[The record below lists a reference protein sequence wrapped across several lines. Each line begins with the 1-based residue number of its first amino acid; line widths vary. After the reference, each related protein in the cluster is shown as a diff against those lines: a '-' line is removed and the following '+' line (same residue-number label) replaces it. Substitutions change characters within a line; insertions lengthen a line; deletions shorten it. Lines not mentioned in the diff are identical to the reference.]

1 MYPPWSL
8 IKRAALSGVP
18 RLGVGRLYVGWGLN
32 DQRVNVVRAGMSLAA
47 DADHWLLRVFVIE
60 VWKLLTPRISLV
72 DRCCVYFIVI
82 PPSILIPQPGML
94 HTDLCLSFLV
104 PAKCRTE
111 ELFLSYAPMP
121 GVKIPRYVTGM
132 PIIDPGIT
140 YLFGVSVLMFLNT
153 RIRARC

>member
-1 MYPPWSL
+1 MCTPH
-8 IKRAALSGVP
+8 GVSSNA
-18 RLGVGRLYVGWGLN
+18 RLCPVSRWGVGRLDVGWELN

-47 DADHWLLRVFVIE
+47 DADLRVFVIE
-60 VWKLLTPRISLV
+60 VWKLLTPRNPLV

-111 ELFLSYAPMP
+111 ELF
-121 GVKIPRYVTGM
+121 RVTR
-132 PIIDPGIT
+132 
-140 YLFGVSVLMFLNT
+140 LCRV
-153 RIRARC
+153 